1 MPNDITQKAI
11 KMMLNGG
18 TLLSEPCPYCKGV
31 RVMKDGHA
39 LCVNCG
45 KEPKQKPTKTQT
57 KEKKSVSTL
66 KTLEQ
71 KLEKLSSQLEGETD
85 PAKQQGLI
93 KSIDS
98 LIDVI
103 AKLKS
108 NKKVF
113 IFTFLLSIL
122 SMADKKK
129 NAPLPASSAGLLKFF
144 G

>member
-11 KMMLNGG
+11 KMILGGG

-31 RVMKDGHA
+31 RVMKDGYA

-45 KEPKQKPTKTQT
+45 KEPEQKPAKTQT

-66 KTLEQ
+66 KILEQ
-71 KLEKLSSQLEGETD
+71 KLEKLSSQLEGENE
-85 PAKQQGLI
+85 PAKQQELI

-98 LIDVI
+98 LRDVI

-108 NKKVF
+108 N
-113 IFTFLLSIL
+113 
-122 SMADKKK
+122 
-129 NAPLPASSAGLLKFF
+129 
-144 G
+144 

>member
-1 MPNDITQKAI
+1 MQNDLTQKAI
-11 KMMLNGG
+11 KMILSGG

-45 KEPKQKPTKTQT
+45 KEPEQKPTKVQI

-71 KLEKLSSQLEGETD
+71 KLEKLSSQLEMEEE
-85 PAKQQGLI
+85 PAKQQELI

-98 LIDVI
+98 LIDII

-108 NKKVF
+108 N
-113 IFTFLLSIL
+113 
-122 SMADKKK
+122 
-129 NAPLPASSAGLLKFF
+129 
-144 G
+144 